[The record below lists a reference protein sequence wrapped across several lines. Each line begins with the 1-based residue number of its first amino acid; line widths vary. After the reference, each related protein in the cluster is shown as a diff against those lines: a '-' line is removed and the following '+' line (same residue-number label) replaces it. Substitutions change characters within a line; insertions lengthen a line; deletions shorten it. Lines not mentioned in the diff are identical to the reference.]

1 MMSLNDMVIK
11 VLNDFED
18 LHIGGKLVYED
29 YVTINYQSKLRKEIN
44 LVLTKLKFLGAKD
57 AQRLSFKTEVLD
69 LQRKCQIGEI
79 SKDDF
84 LDYIFGITERLQEQ
98 STSVNKTLK
107 R

>member
-1 MMSLNDMVIK
+1 MMKLDDVIIK
-11 VLNDFED
+11 KLNDFED
-18 LHIGGKLVYED
+18 LHIRGELGYED
-29 YVTINYQSKLRKEIN
+29 YITKNFSPKLWKKINSFFLQLQ
-44 LVLTKLKFLGAKD
+44 FLGAKD
-57 AQRLSFKTEVLD
+57 QSLSFRKEILS

>member
-1 MMSLNDMVIK
+1 MKLDDVIIK
-11 VLNDFED
+11 KLNDFED
-18 LHIGGKLVYED
+18 LHIRGELGYED
-29 YVTINYQSKLRKEIN
+29 YITKNFSPKLWKKINSFFLQLQ
-44 LVLTKLKFLGAKD
+44 FLGAKD